1 MLSVQTNV
9 SAISAQRHLGA
20 TSNRLGTAMER
31 LSSGF
36 RINRAADD
44 AAGLAVSEKLKAQ
57 IGGLNQ
63 ASRNSQDGISM
74 IQTAEG
80 ALDEVQSM
88 MQRMR
93 DLAVQAASD
102 TNSQTERDNINLEL
116 GQLGKEINSISMRTK
131 FNGQALLSGSLT
143 KAQYKDTT
151 GVLAW
156 DGSSSVLTADTADTN
171 GTSTTANLT
180 IADVNV
186 EGAQSGRS
194 FHLSLTATDASH
206 TEADRVTLT
215 MWSNDSAAS
224 AGEVMTAQSGQTF
237 AVEETITLS
246 DMSAGGSQ
254 TLNFAN
260 LGVKITV
267 TDTAGTG
274 LDATAAAADFDAAGN
289 LVVDT
294 ATASGIATLQT
305 GANQGDETAVEF
317 VNTALAGGTGIKA
330 MDTLAAT
337 LKQFATAGGAT
348 RENASSL
355 ITALDN
361 ALGSISSSRATLGAA
376 QNRLQHTIANLS
388 TTAENLSASNSRIR
402 DVDVATESSNM
413 AKNQVLEQAGVSV
426 LAQANQL
433 PQLALKL
440 LG

>member
-20 TSNRLGTAMER
+20 TSNALGTAMER

-102 TNSQTERDNINLEL
+102 TNGQTERDNINLEL
-116 GQLGKEINSISMRTK
+116 GQLSKEINSISQRSK
-131 FNGQALLSGSLT
+131 FNGQSLLSGSLV
-143 KAQYKDTT
+143 KSQ
-151 GVLAW
+151 V
-156 DGSSSVLTADTADTN
+156 
-171 GTSTTANLT
+171 TTAVGYNTSNTELRVATAGNPNQVGTAAT
-180 IADVNV
+180 ITAIDIG
-186 EGAQSGRS
+186 GAQSGRGFLITGNTS
-194 FHLSLTATDASH
+194 TN
-206 TEADRVTLT
+206 ELT
-215 MWSNDSAAS
+215 MTMTDMSKS
-224 AGEVMTAQSGQTF
+224 GHVMTMKDANGKAWDVKQTISVTDIKDG
-237 AVEETITLS
+237 AE
-246 DMSAGGSQ
+246 
-254 TLNFAN
+254 TLNFSN
-260 LGVKITV
+260 FGIKITLGAMG
-267 TDTAGTG
+267 TDGTSSTALNIAAAFGTAGNSVENFSIDTTVG
-274 LDATAAAADFDAAGN
+274 SGN
-289 LVVDT
+289 
-294 ATASGIATLQT
+294 ATLQT
-305 GANQGDETAVEF
+305 GSMQGDETVVSF
-317 VNTALAGGTGIKA
+317 VNTSLAGGTQLTGQSA
-330 MDTLAAT
+330 LDTLAAT
-337 LKQFATAGGAT
+337 LSNFSAAGT
-348 RENASSL
+348 RDNAPGL

-361 ALGSISSSRATLGAA
+361 ALAYISSSRAVLGAA
-376 QNRLQHTIANLS
+376 QNRLQHTIANLG
-388 TTAENLSASNSRIR
+388 TTAENLSASNARIR